1 MHNGSP
7 WRPRQGSYQPKQQK
21 TTLFRYILLFEHS
34 SELVLILFC
43 PKIDSTGAPR
53 PVVNSK
59 GRRRRAGTK
68 TLAQVL
74 RCDDELFVDFVSKC
88 LSWDPERRIKPQS
101 AMRHPFI
108 TAGRKSKI
116 VNNATPSSTRTHLA
130 SSSSLLS
137 VGRSKPTE
145 TPKKS
150 QISAPTPLTAR
161 TTRTMNS
168 QIPSTPLGPLAHP
181 TQSSSKSFRSPHV
194 SYHSSRTAGGL
205 TVSFEMLLH

>member
-1 MHNGSP
+1 MMP
-7 WRPRQGSYQPKQQK
+7 TVYV
-21 TTLFRYILLFEHS
+21 HS
-34 SELVLILFC
+34 LIFT
-43 PKIDSTGAPR
+43 DSTGAPR

-59 GRRRRAGTK
+59 GRRRRAGSK

-108 TAGRKSKI
+108 TAGRRAKV
-116 VNNATPSSTRTHLA
+116 VNNPSPNSSRDRGHL
-130 SSSSLLS
+130 SSSSLLA

-150 QISAPTPLTAR
+150 QISAPTPLSAR
-161 TTRTMNS
+161 SARAPVT
-168 QIPSTPLGPLAHP
+168 QIPSTPIGSLAHP
-181 TQSSSKSFRSPHV
+181 TQGSAKSFRTSQV
-194 SYHSSRTAGGL
+194 SYHSSRSMNGFAVGIFFL
-205 TVSFEMLLH
+205 RQKF